1 MQSMGVE
8 EEKKRKYLVRRST
21 TTMMTKLFLDLGKL
35 TMNSIEMSFQIVGG
49 IEIGWSVPGFLSV
62 SLIALKGITF
72 NHKGNYVIFHA
83 FLERKTFDLL

>member
-49 IEIGWSVPGFLSV
+49 IEIDWSVPSSLSI
-62 SLIALKGITF
+62 SHLQ
-72 NHKGNYVIFHA
+72 H
-83 FLERKTFDLL
+83 